1 MKKPSR
7 EDILNVLEDA
17 LSVSDLKEDDF
28 LFEYI
33 DNRYAED
40 LVQVIINVEFGIHLN
55 NDFMIYRTTFGDLID
70 EILEA

>member
-7 EDILNVLEDA
+7 EDILNVLADA

-28 LFEYI
+28 LFEWI

-40 LVQVIINVEFGIHLN
+40 LVPITINVEFGIYLD
-55 NDFMIYRTTFGDLID
+55 NDFMMSCTTFRDLID